1 MLTRCPR
8 PVGSGI
14 PGIRGGLQVGP
25 VRRQQTVSLKTSGG
39 AQAGGKPLEKR
50 LHRCG
55 QQLLPLLDK
64 CRGRRCVL
72 HAFKAL
78 NQSLSQAVFA
88 HGEQQGYHR
97 LKTQCPG
104 PGEVSSGP
112 PNKPFRCL
120 PQFPNQRMQDLP
132 QYTWCVFHVHLPP
145 EKQFHF
151 SGLHR
156 TLFRICQA
164 FFMLFSYLF
173 SYTFNLMTLLNLRR
187 IFRQSRRGHLSPGV
201 VLQSLYSIKIQK

>member
-1 MLTRCPR
+1 MPKIPAVLTRCPR
-8 PVGSGI
+8 PVGGGS
-14 PGIRGGLQVGP
+14 PGIRGGLQIRS

-64 CRGRRCVL
+64 CRGGWRVL
-72 HAFKAL
+72 PVFEAFD
-78 NQSLSQAVFA
+78 QSLSHAVFA

-112 PNKPFRCL
+112 PGKPLRRL
-120 PQFPNQRMQDLP
+120 PQLLDLG
-132 QYTWCVFHVHLPP
+132 T
-145 EKQFHF
+145 
-151 SGLHR
+151 
-156 TLFRICQA
+156 
-164 FFMLFSYLF
+164 
-173 SYTFNLMTLLNLRR
+173 
-187 IFRQSRRGHLSPGV
+187 
-201 VLQSLYSIKIQK
+201 